1 MSIVQFHSKS
11 KNALPPFTPSAMRDL
26 SNFSDFDVVYQ
37 GDEYKTVEHAF
48 QALKYS
54 CTERPE
60 LVDVVR
66 NATANK
72 DALAA
77 KQSGSKTAMAKHGV
91 TLNVECWNN
100 RKNQIMRELIMSK
113 ITRHLEIR
121 QILRVARNNNIH
133 LVHFSRSDM
142 YWGAHV
148 TPDSSG
154 IKKGE
159 NQLGRIYMSFYDSSP
174 VVLEESED
182 SDSIRTFPMEQSR
195 TPLNTHSRTPP
206 MLEESRP
213 MENVKN
219 LMTYPNVPVKMHPPV
234 KRTRQ
239 VKSQQVKS
247 QKVCPP
253 GKEINPLTG
262 RCIKTKTQKVCPP
275 GKEINPL
282 TGRCIKTKTQKVCPP
297 GKKINPITGRCIK
310 IK

>member
-1 MSIVQFHSKS
+1 
-11 KNALPPFTPSAMRDL
+11 
-26 SNFSDFDVVYQ
+26 
-37 GDEYKTVEHAF
+37 VEHAF

-77 KQSGSKTAMAKHGV
+77 KQSGSKSAMTKYGV
-91 TLNVECWNN
+91 LLNIECWNN
-100 RKNQIMRELIMSK
+100 KKNEIMRELIISK
-113 ITRHLEIR
+113 ITRHPEIR
-121 QILRVARNNNIH
+121 EILRIAKNNNIQ

-148 TPDSSG
+148 TADSSG

-159 NQLGRIYMSFYDSSP
+159 NHLGRIYMSFYDYSNQGVEETKGPPLPENSRTP
-174 VVLEESED
+174 VKSQILLEESKP
-182 SDSIRTFPMEQSR
+182 IGNVKKLITFPIL
-195 TPLNTHSRTPP
+195 T
-206 MLEESRP
+206 
-213 MENVKN
+213 VKR
-219 LMTYPNVPVKMHPPV
+219 HPPV
-234 KRTRQ
+234 KRTR
-239 VKSQQVKS
+239 QVKS

-262 RCIKTKTQKVCPP
+262 RCVKIKSQKVCPP
-275 GKEINPL
+275 GKEFNPV
-282 TGRCIKTKTQKVCPP
+282 TGRCVKSKTQKVCPP
-297 GKKINPITGRCIK
+297 GKKINPVTGRCIK